1 MLIVPYIQTAG
12 LKLDHVFVCWDG
24 SRRAA
29 RAVGDAMP
37 FLLQSKATEIVMI
50 SGEPAKSEELPGGR

>member
-12 LKLDHVFVCWDG
+12 LKLDRVIVCWDG
-24 SRRAA
+24 SRNAA

-37 FLLQSKATEIVMI
+37 FLVQAKAAE
-50 SGEPAKSEELPGGR
+50 S